1 MGLHS
6 APGKWILITFLL
18 LMSGFGNSQTLE
30 ELRKRKQ
37 SAAEEIRYTNEL
49 LGKISQNQKATL
61 GKLRLL
67 SSQIEQ
73 RNRLIS
79 TMNSE
84 VSVIQELINDNAQV
98 VEMLSTDLEKIKQ
111 EYAQMVRFAWK
122 NRNAYDKVLFFLSA
136 ENVNQAYRRFVY
148 VRQYTDFRRKQ
159 AETIASIQNILW
171 KKMKD
176 LENQQTAKKDVISE
190 KEKESRLLSVQKNQQ
205 STVARN
211 LMKQQSEL
219 KSKLARQRKIEQQ
232 LEREIQKII
241 EEEAR
246 KAAQAGKTGHGMTPE
261 QKLTGTS
268 FEQNKRRI
276 PWPVEKGIIV
286 EKFGIHPHPV
296 LSNITINNNGIN
308 IATDAGEKARAVF
321 NGEVS
326 RVFGISGGN
335 TAVIL
340 RHGQYLTVYS
350 NLVEVSVR
358 KGDQVSLRQNLGT
371 IFSDSDDGN
380 KTILKFQIWKENQK
394 LNPED
399 WLTR

>member
-1 MGLHS
+1 MGLHRTT
-6 APGKWILITFLL
+6 GKSILVTFLL
-18 LMSGFGNSQTLE
+18 LISVFGSSQTLE

-37 SAAEEIRYTNEL
+37 SAAEEIRYTSEL
-49 LGKISQNQKATL
+49 LSKISQNQKATL

-73 RNRLIS
+73 RNHLIS
-79 TMNSE
+79 TMNLE

-98 VEMLSTDLEKIKQ
+98 VEMLSSDLEKIKQ
-111 EYAQMVRFAWK
+111 EYAQMVGFAWK

-148 VRQYTDFRRKQ
+148 VKQYTDFRRKQ
-159 AETIASIQNILW
+159 AETISSIQNILW
-171 KKMKD
+171 KKMQD
-176 LENQQTAKKDVISE
+176 LENQQSAKKVVISE
-190 KEKESRLLSVQKNQQ
+190 KEKESRLLSTQKNQQ
-205 STVARN
+205 STIARN

-219 KSKLARQRKIEQQ
+219 KSKLARQKKIEQQ

-246 KAAQAGKTGHGMTPE
+246 KAAQAGKSGFGMTPE
-261 QKLTGTS
+261 QKLTGTN
-268 FEQNKRRI
+268 FEQNQRRI

-296 LSNITINNNGIN
+296 LSNITVNNNGVN
-308 IATDAGEKARAVF
+308 IATDAGAKARAVF

-326 RVFGISGGN
+326 RVFGITGGN

-394 LNPED
+394 PNPED

>member
-190 KEKESRLLSVQKNQQ
+190 KEKESRLLSVQKKQQ

>member
-1 MGLHS
+1 MGLYS
-6 APGKWILITFLL
+6 TPGKWILISFLL
-18 LMSGFGNSQTLE
+18 LMSVYGNSQTLE

-37 SAAEEIRYTNEL
+37 SAAEEIRYTSEL

-84 VSVIQELINDNAQV
+84 VAVIQELINDNAQV
-98 VEMLSTDLEKIKQ
+98 VEMLSSDLEKIKQ

-159 AETIASIQNILW
+159 VETISSIQNILL
-171 KKMKD
+171 KKMQD
-176 LENQQTAKKDVISE
+176 LENQQNAKKEVISE
-190 KEKESRLLSVQKNQQ
+190 KERESRLLSTQKNQQ

-246 KAAQAGKTGHGMTPE
+246 KAVQAGKTGYGMTPE

-268 FEQNKRRI
+268 FEQNKHRI
-276 PWPVEKGIIV
+276 PWPVEKGIII

-296 LSNITINNNGIN
+296 LSNITVNNNGVN
-308 IATDAGEKARAVF
+308 IATDAGAQARAVF

-326 RVFGISGGN
+326 RVFGITGGN
-335 TAVIL
+335 SAVIL

-350 NLVEVSVR
+350 NLEEVRVR
-358 KGDQVSLRQNLGT
+358 KGDQVSLLQNLGT
-371 IFSDSDDGN
+371 IFSDMDDGN

-394 LNPED
+394 LNPEE

>member
-1 MGLHS
+1 MGLYS
-6 APGKWILITFLL
+6 TPGKWILISFLL
-18 LMSGFGNSQTLE
+18 LMSVYGNSQTLE

-37 SAAEEIRYTNEL
+37 SAAEEIRYTSEL

-84 VSVIQELINDNAQV
+84 VAVIQELINDNAQV
-98 VEMLSTDLEKIKQ
+98 VEMLSSDLEKIKQ

-159 AETIASIQNILW
+159 VETISSIQNILL
-171 KKMKD
+171 KKMQD
-176 LENQQTAKKDVISE
+176 LENQKNAKKEVISE
-190 KEKESRLLSVQKNQQ
+190 KERESRLLSTQKNQQ

-246 KAAQAGKTGHGMTPE
+246 KAVQAGKTGYGMTPE

-268 FEQNKRRI
+268 FEQNKHRI
-276 PWPVEKGIIV
+276 PWPVEKGIII

-296 LSNITINNNGIN
+296 LSNITVNNNGVN
-308 IATDAGEKARAVF
+308 IATDAGAQARAVF

-326 RVFGISGGN
+326 RVFGITGGN
-335 TAVIL
+335 SAVIL

-350 NLVEVSVR
+350 NLEEVRVR
-358 KGDQVSLRQNLGT
+358 KGDQVSLLQNLGT
-371 IFSDSDDGN
+371 IFSDMDDGN

-394 LNPED
+394 LNPEE

>member
-1 MGLHS
+1 MGLHKTT
-6 APGKWILITFLL
+6 GKSIFVTFLL
-18 LMSGFGNSQTLE
+18 LISVFGSSQTLE

-37 SAAEEIRYTNEL
+37 SAAEEIRYTSEL
-49 LGKISQNQKATL
+49 LSKISQNQKATL

-73 RNRLIS
+73 RNRLIN

-84 VSVIQELINDNAQV
+84 VSVIQDLINDNAQV
-98 VEMLSTDLEKIKQ
+98 VEMLSSDLEKIKQ

-159 AETIASIQNILW
+159 AETISSIQNILW
-171 KKMKD
+171 KKMQD
-176 LENQQTAKKDVISE
+176 LDNQQAAKKEVISE
-190 KEKESRLLSVQKNQQ
+190 KEKESKLLSTQKNQQ

-246 KAAQAGKTGHGMTPE
+246 KAARAGKTGFGMTPE
-261 QKLTGTS
+261 QKLTGTN
-268 FEQNKRRI
+268 FEQNQRRI

-296 LSNITINNNGIN
+296 LSNITVNNNGVN
-308 IATDAGEKARAVF
+308 IATDAGAKARAVF
-321 NGEVS
+321 NGEVN
-326 RVFGISGGN
+326 RVFGIPGGN

-358 KGDQVSLRQNLGT
+358 KGDRVSLRQNLGT

-399 WLTR
+399 WLVR

>member
-1 MGLHS
+1 MGLYS
-6 APGKWILITFLL
+6 TPGKWILISFLL
-18 LMSGFGNSQTLE
+18 LMSVYGNSQTLE

-37 SAAEEIRYTNEL
+37 SAAEEIRYTSEL

-84 VSVIQELINDNAQV
+84 VAVIQELINDNAQV
-98 VEMLSTDLEKIKQ
+98 VEMLSSDLEKIKQ

-122 NRNAYDKVLFFLSA
+122 NRNAYDNVLFFLSA

-159 AETIASIQNILW
+159 VETISSIQNILL
-171 KKMKD
+171 KKMQD
-176 LENQQTAKKDVISE
+176 LENQKNAKKEVISE
-190 KEKESRLLSVQKNQQ
+190 KERESRLLSTQKNQQ

-219 KSKLARQRKIEQQ
+219 KSKLALQRKIEQQ

-246 KAAQAGKTGHGMTPE
+246 KAVQAGKTGYGMTPE

-268 FEQNKRRI
+268 FEQNKHRI
-276 PWPVEKGIIV
+276 PWPVEKGIII

-296 LSNITINNNGIN
+296 LSNITVNNNGVN
-308 IATDAGEKARAVF
+308 IATDAGAQARAVF

-326 RVFGISGGN
+326 RVFGITGGN
-335 TAVIL
+335 SAVIL

-350 NLVEVSVR
+350 NLEEVRVR
-358 KGDQVSLRQNLGT
+358 KGDQVSLLQNLGT
-371 IFSDSDDGN
+371 IFSDMDDGN

-394 LNPED
+394 LNPEE